1 MYHTHDAATT
11 STTFVTTADDPHT
24 TAMLTN
30 ALLPAGLID
39 VYRLLLQ
46 GVEESGP
53 RMGTLLGVDH
63 ALALPTGRQ
72 AQLGGPPRISTSSEP
87 GNHHPNPGPD
97 PANLPPTQVI
107 PRTGWWSG

>member
-87 GNHHPNPGPD
+87 GNNPNSGPD
-97 PANLPPTQVI
+97 PVNLPPT
-107 PRTGWWSG
+107 RGTLSKGWWSS